1 MIDSDFSGVLIDRYS
16 FCEEAI
22 VNKSVIFLAAA
33 AILATPTIASA
44 ALLEG
49 TGATGS
55 PLLTLTASGLTGVA
69 TLSGGE
75 VLASSTPTAALP
87 TNTAPPISTVGNFL
101 AVGPSDGST
110 AATLTFTAPTSQLS
124 FLWGSP
130 DTFNLLSITTTT
142 GLSTTTATFTAAQAG
157 VTPPNGDQ
165 QFAEYVDFVGTAGT
179 VIDSV
184 TFEST
189 SNAFEVSN
197 FAVSGVP
204 EASTWAMMILGF
216 LGLGFL
222 GYRKSSGTS
231 FRVA

>member
-1 MIDSDFSGVLIDRYS
+1 MLK
-16 FCEEAI
+16 
-22 VNKSVIFLAAA
+22 KSVICLAIAA
-33 AILATPTIASA
+33 GAVLAVPNMASA
-44 ALLEG
+44 ALVEFTG
-49 TGATGS
+49 TTGS
-55 PLLTLTASGLTGVA
+55 PLVALTPGA
-69 TLSGGE
+69 TPTSNGTLGAIGTTSGGE
-75 VLASSTPTAALP
+75 ILAASTPNAALP

-101 AVGPSDGST
+101 ASGPSDGGN
-110 AATLTFTAPTSQLS
+110 ATLTFTTPTSQLS

-130 DTFNLLSITTTT
+130 DTFNLLSVVTSS
-142 GLSTTTATFTAAQAG
+142 GTFTYTAAQAG

-165 QFAEYVDFVGTAGT
+165 QFAEYVDFVGTGTT

-204 EASTWAMMILGF
+204 ETSTWAMMILGF

-222 GYRKSSGTS
+222 GYRKSSNTS

>member
-1 MIDSDFSGVLIDRYS
+1 MIDSGFLGVLIDRYS

-22 VNKSVIFLAAA
+22 VKKSVIWLAAA
-33 AILATPTIASA
+33 TIAVLSAPTIASA
-44 ALLEG
+44 ALLEFTG
-49 TGATGS
+49 TTGS
-55 PLLTLTASGLTGVA
+55 PLLALTSSGLTGLPT

-75 VLASSTPTAALP
+75 VLAASTPTAALP

-101 AVGPSDGST
+101 ASGPSDGGN
-110 AATLTFTAPTSQLS
+110 ATLTFTTPTSELS

-130 DTFNLLSITTTT
+130 DTFNMLSIVTST
-142 GLSTTTATFTAAQAG
+142 GTVTFTPAQAG

-204 EASTWAMMILGF
+204 EASTWAMMVLGF

-222 GYRKSSGTS
+222 GYRRSSNTS

>member
-1 MIDSDFSGVLIDRYS
+1 MIDSDFSGVLINRYS

-22 VNKSVIFLAAA
+22 VKKSVIFLAAA

-55 PLLTLTASGLTGVA
+55 PLLTLNNLGLTGVA
-69 TLSGGE
+69 TLSGGD
-75 VLASSTPTAALP
+75 VLAASTPTAALP

-101 AVGPSDGST
+101 AAGPSDGGN
-110 AATLTFTAPTSQLS
+110 ATLTFTTPTSELS

-130 DTFNLLSITTTT
+130 DTFNTLSIVTNNQGTLTY
-142 GLSTTTATFTAAQAG
+142 TASSAG
-157 VTPPNGDQ
+157 VTPPNGNQ
-165 QFAEYVDFVGTAGT
+165 QFAEYVDFVGTLGT
-179 VIDSV
+179 VIESV

-204 EASTWAMMILGF
+204 EASTWAMMVLGF

>member
-1 MIDSDFSGVLIDRYS
+1 MLK
-16 FCEEAI
+16 
-22 VNKSVIFLAAA
+22 KSVICLAIAA
-33 AILATPTIASA
+33 GAVLAVPNMANA
-44 ALLEG
+44 ALVEFTG
-49 TGATGS
+49 TTGS
-55 PLLTLTASGLTGVA
+55 PLLSLNAGATPTSNGTLGTIGT
-69 TLSGGE
+69 TSGGE
-75 VLASSTPTAALP
+75 ILAASTPNAALP

-101 AVGPSDGST
+101 ASGPSDGGN
-110 AATLTFTAPTSQLS
+110 ATLTFTTPTSQLS

-130 DTFNLLSITTTT
+130 DTFNLLSVVTSDGTF
-142 GLSTTTATFTAAQAG
+142 TFTAAQAG

-165 QFAEYVDFVGTAGT
+165 QFAEYVDFVGTGTT

-222 GYRKSSGTS
+222 GYRKSSNTS

>member
-1 MIDSDFSGVLIDRYS
+1 MIDSGFLGVLIDRYS

-22 VNKSVIFLAAA
+22 VKKSVIWLAAA
-33 AILATPTIASA
+33 TIAVLSAPTIASA
-44 ALLEG
+44 ALLEF

-55 PLLTLTASGLTGVA
+55 PLLALTGSGLAGVA
-69 TLSGGE
+69 SLSGGE
-75 VLASSTPTAALP
+75 VLAASTPTAALP
-87 TNTAPPISTVGNFL
+87 TNTAPPIATVGNFL
-101 AVGPSDGST
+101 AAGPADGGND
-110 AATLTFTAPTSQLS
+110 ATLLFTTPTSELS

-130 DTFNLLSITTTT
+130 DTFNTLSIVTNNEGT
-142 GLSTTTATFTAAQAG
+142 LTFTASSAG

-179 VIDSV
+179 MIESI

-204 EASTWAMMILGF
+204 EASTWAMMALGF

>member
-1 MIDSDFSGVLIDRYS
+1 MIDSDFSGMLIFRYS

-55 PLLTLTASGLTGVA
+55 PLLALTASGLTGVA

-75 VLASSTPTAALP
+75 VLAASTPTAALP

-101 AVGPSDGST
+101 AAGPSDGGT
-110 AATLTFTAPTSQLS
+110 ATLTFTTPTSELS

-130 DTFNLLSITTTT
+130 DTFNTLLVNTNHGTITY
-142 GLSTTTATFTAAQAG
+142 SASSAG

-165 QFAEYVDFVGTAGT
+165 QFAEYVDFVGTSGW

-204 EASTWAMMILGF
+204 EASTWAMMVLGF

-222 GYRKSSGTS
+222 GYRKSSGSS

>member
-1 MIDSDFSGVLIDRYS
+1 LGVLIGRYS
-16 FCEEAI
+16 FCKEAI
-22 VNKSVIFLAAA
+22 VKKSVIFLAAA

-44 ALLEG
+44 DLLVG

-55 PLLTLTASGLTGVA
+55 PILTLTDAGLAGVA
-69 TLSGGE
+69 NLSGGGE
-75 VLASSTPTAALP
+75 VLSASTPTAALP
-87 TNTAPPISTVGNFL
+87 TNTAPPISTSGNFL
-101 AVGPSDGST
+101 ASGPSDNGN
-110 AATLTFTAPTSQLS
+110 ATLTFTTPTSQLS

-130 DTFNLLSITTTT
+130 DTFNTLSIVTNNEGTIT
-142 GLSTTTATFTAAQAG
+142 LSAAQAG

-165 QFAEYVDFVGTAGT
+165 QFAEYVDFIGTAGT
-179 VIDSV
+179 VIQSI

-189 SNAFEVSN
+189 DNAFEVSN

-204 EASTWAMMILGF
+204 EASTWAMMVLGF